1 MVTKILNETFGYDGW
16 CLEVKNTTREEPMKD
31 EQGRYHV
38 SYIATARI
46 THQRSGVYRGKPVD
60 LSCYVH
66 ARQILLHFKIT
77 HLVSTKEDCGAGDAI
92 DKSLATASGNALK
105 GAVTD
110 AMKRAARHFGE
121 KLGNSLYHD
130 GFNANNAP
138 PTLKEA
144 LDMLDIDRAK
154 SRFGF
159 EKDGERARQ
168 NNTCSGTQGMIA
180 SNSAQAALET
190 KRAPMDQTI
199 NNAKPSNVLAEQKP
213 RTQYVGNVVME
224 HHLNTA
230 KQHEVKPSHVQPHH
244 GAGINTTQNMNT
256 APSTSAKTP
265 TLARVTPI
273 NRTASVPTNKSS
285 SVDLSMFDL
294 RHNASNVGTIDEKEN
309 AKPVSLP
316 VENGLNLPA
325 RPGTSRGAP
334 ESPTS
339 AYIANYSD
347 GNDAIPSMFG
357 AHGTMSQALV
367 FEQSQSST
375 TIAQSL
381 KRKSETMQQTP
392 SAGLDAKWT
401 KNPYNC

>member
-1 MVTKILNETFGYDGW
+1 
-16 CLEVKNTTREEPMKD
+16 
-31 EQGRYHV
+31 
-38 SYIATARI
+38 
-46 THQRSGVYRGKPVD
+46 
-60 LSCYVH
+60 
-66 ARQILLHFKIT
+66 
-77 HLVSTKEDCGAGDAI
+77 
-92 DKSLATASGNALK
+92 
-105 GAVTD
+105 
-110 AMKRAARHFGE
+110 MKRAARHFGE

-144 LDMLDIDRAK
+144 LDMLDIDRAN

-159 EKDGERARQ
+159 EKDSEKARQ
-168 NNTCSGTQGMIA
+168 NNTGSGTQGMIA

-190 KRAPMDQTI
+190 KWAPMDQTI

-224 HHLNTA
+224 HLNTA
-230 KQHEVKPSHVQPHH
+230 KQYEVKPSHVQPHH
-244 GAGINTTQNMNT
+244 GACNTTQNMNT
-256 APSTSAKTP
+256 APSSAKTP
-265 TLARVTPI
+265 PLARVTPI
-273 NRTASVPTNKSS
+273 NRTASVPINKSS

-294 RHNASNVGTIDEKEN
+294 RHNPANVGTNSEKEN

-334 ESPTS
+334 ESPTT

-347 GNDAIPSMFG
+347 GNNDAIPSMFG
-357 AHGTMSQALV
+357 SHGTMSQALV

-375 TIAQSL
+375 IAQSL
-381 KRKSETMQQTP
+381 KRKSDTMQTP
-392 SAGLDAKWT
+392 CAAGLDAKWA